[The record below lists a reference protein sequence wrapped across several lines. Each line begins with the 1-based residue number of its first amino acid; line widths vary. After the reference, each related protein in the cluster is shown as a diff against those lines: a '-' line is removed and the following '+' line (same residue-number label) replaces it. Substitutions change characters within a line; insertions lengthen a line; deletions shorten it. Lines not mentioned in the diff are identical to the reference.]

1 MKSLW
6 KVLVVALVLSALPA
20 FADMLTFPNNICS
33 ASFDGSGAY
42 IACANYSYINQAYGD
57 TAAVD
62 VQYADNVIPGN
73 SLRWWGAGYN
83 NLPSAAWGGTNDCN
97 GCSNDSITLLPA
109 SGYKVRLNSLDLG
122 AYPNTVRDTHLV
134 ISEYGTNNVLVN
146 YGLQTIGTGNV
157 AVTFTPDV
165 TSTNGIII
173 NFYDT
178 GYNVG
183 IDNIDFTVSP
193 VPEPAT
199 LALLG
204 AGLIGLAGRA
214 RRLMK

>member
-83 NLPSAAWGGTNDCN
+83 NLPSTAWGGTNDCN

-109 SGYKVRLNSLDLG
+109 SGYKVTLNSLDLG
-122 AYPNTVRDTHLV
+122 AYPNTVRDTHLRLQ
-134 ISEYGTNNVLVN
+134 IF
-146 YGLQTIGTGNV
+146 GLRSRKKRCRTILGI
-157 AVTFTPDV
+157 AFQAEVTRASLPMVYSSD
-165 TSTNGIII
+165 G
-173 NFYDT
+173 
-178 GYNVG
+178 
-183 IDNIDFTVSP
+183 DFPRT
-193 VPEPAT
+193 
-199 LALLG
+199 
-204 AGLIGLAGRA
+204 
-214 RRLMK
+214 